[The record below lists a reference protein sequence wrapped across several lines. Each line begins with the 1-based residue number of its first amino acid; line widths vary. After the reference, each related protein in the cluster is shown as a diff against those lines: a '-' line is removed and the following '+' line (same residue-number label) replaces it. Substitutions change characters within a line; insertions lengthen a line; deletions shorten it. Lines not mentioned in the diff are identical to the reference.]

1 MTADEIFKGLQG
13 KLGDAVR
20 ELTGDVPQP
29 FITVDP
35 ARLHEVAA
43 FLRDDPEMDF
53 DFCSC
58 VSGVDYNDGNLGA
71 VYHLNSMTKKH
82 AIVIKAIVPK
92 EQPNVRSTAD
102 VWGGAI
108 WHEREAYDMVGIIF
122 DGHPDLRRI
131 LLPDDY
137 PGHPLRK
144 DFEVPEYYNG
154 MKVPY

>member
-1 MTADEIFKGLQG
+1 MTAEEIYTALQG

-20 ELTGDVPQP
+20 ELKADVLQP
-29 FITVDP
+29 FIVVDP
-35 ARLHEVAA
+35 AKLAEVAL

-53 DFCSC
+53 DYCNC
-58 VSGVDYNDGNLGA
+58 VSGVDYNDGTLGA
-71 VYHLNSMTKKH
+71 VYHLSSMSKKH
-82 AIVIKAIVPK
+82 KIVLKAIVPK
-92 EQPNVRSTAD
+92 DQPNVRSTAE
-102 VWGGAI
+102 VWGGAS

-144 DFEVPEYYNG
+144 DFEVPEFYNG
-154 MKVPY
+154 IKVPY

>member
-1 MTADEIFKGLQG
+1 MTADAIFKALQE
-13 KLGDAVR
+13 KLGDAVK
-20 ELTGDVPQP
+20 ELAADVQQP

-35 ARLHEVAA
+35 AKLTEVAA
-43 FLRDDPEMDF
+43 FLRDDPEMAF
-53 DFCSC
+53 DYCSC

-82 AIVIKAIVPK
+82 SIVLKAIVPK
-92 EQPNVRSTAD
+92 DQPHVRSAAD
-102 VWGGAI
+102 VWGGAL
-108 WHEREAYDMVGIIF
+108 WHEREAYDMVGIMF
-122 DGHPDLRRI
+122 DGHPDLRRL

-144 DFEVPEYYNG
+144 DFQVPEYYNG